1 MVQWGLGNSFKSS
14 LIATLI
20 VCLVVCIGIAFTF
33 AISSILSKTLL
44 KGKTEGAILE
54 LPPYR
59 KPQVGRILASSL
71 IDRTLF
77 VLGRALVV
85 AVPAGIVI
93 WILSNINIGS
103 LSLLTYIANFFDPFA
118 KLMGLDGYI
127 LTAFLLGLPANE
139 IVLPIILMCY
149 TRAGA
154 LVNMENLQSIFEIL
168 SSHSWTIL
176 TAINVMVF
184 SLLHFPCGT
193 TLLTIKKETN
203 SWKWA
208 FISFAIPTVCGI
220 ALCMLN
226 NLVYHIVI

>member
-1 MVQWGLGNSFKSS
+1 MSN
-14 LIATLI
+14 
-20 VCLVVCIGIAFTF
+20 
-33 AISSILSKTLL
+33 TLL

-59 KPQVGRILASSL
+59 KPQVGRILVSSL

-77 VLGRALVV
+77 VLCRALSV
-85 AVPAGIVI
+85 AVPAGVVI

-103 LSLLTYIANFFDPFA
+103 LSLLTYVANFFDPFA

-149 TRAGA
+149 TRAGT
-154 LVNMENLQSIFEIL
+154 LVSMENLQNIFEIL
-168 SSHSWTIL
+168 SANGWTIL
-176 TAINVMVF
+176 TAINVMLF
-184 SLLHFPCGT
+184 SLLHFPCAT

-208 FISFAIPTVCGI
+208 FVSFAIPTVCGI
-220 ALCMLN
+220 IVCMLN
-226 NLVYHIVI
+226 TLIYHIVI